1 MKKPSNAFF
10 GKTVGNFGNLTTPSP
25 PISGPCASFWNY
37 SPKLYLDSKW
47 VKIAIFVK
55 SRLFFFIPEIYTT
68 LKRHEKLNY
77 EKNFFFPSLSP
88 SQMINLHWSFRWGYG
103 EVFLSNCCFKKRC
116 VDSNLPPSGANRVKN
131 RLTPS
136 ENF

>member
-1 MKKPSNAFF
+1 MIEEIFLVMRNFLCKKFLRIFLHDKVKKPSNAIF
-10 GKTVGNFGNLTTPSP
+10 GKTVGNFGILMTPSP
-25 PISGPCASFWNY
+25 PISGPCASFWIH

-77 EKNFFFPSLSP
+77 EKIFFPSLSP
-88 SQMINLHWSFRWGYG
+88 IKLMNLYWSFGG
-103 EVFLSNCCFKKRC
+103 VMEKIF
-116 VDSNLPPSGANRVKN
+116 
-131 RLTPS
+131 
-136 ENF
+136 